1 MEWLMHP
8 SDPSKLTAAPQK
20 DTSFVNDK
28 VKVQVEPWDLLRNEM
43 KSGQSETIFC
53 HKVLEFAG
61 REMKADVAPRHGTF
75 SCRTDSVSVLPLG
88 AA

>member
-1 MEWLMHP
+1 M
-8 SDPSKLTAAPQK
+8 TAAPQLVAP
-20 DTSFVNDK
+20 FVNDK
-28 VKVQVEPWDLLRNEM
+28 IKVQAEPWDLLRNDM

-61 REMKADVAPRHGTF
+61 REMKSDVVPRHGTF